1 MSFIKAVYKKI
12 VSVTIYPLA
21 RIIFLFKN
29 LNKVPLFWYD
39 YSNWGDAL
47 NPWLV
52 SMLSGREVV
61 MTKEPYLRKYL
72 VIGSTLGL
80 ANENVEVW
88 GSGFIKENETLD
100 VLPRKIHAVRGP
112 LTRKALLDSG
122 IPCPEVYGDPAL
134 LLPKFFNPDIP
145 KIHNVGVIPHYIE
158 KNHPWIVHL
167 RDQPG
172 VNVID
177 IDSGLEE
184 VVRQVKSCRVI
195 ASSSLHGLIC
205 SDAYGVPNVWIKL
218 TDNIIGGDFKFR
230 DYRLS
235 IGAPDPIPL
244 VVTDNLS
251 INEVMKHAV
260 KYEVKLNLNDL
271 MNACP
276 FLERNNHIIN

>member
-1 MSFIKAVYKKI
+1 MLFLKTVYKKI
-12 VSVTIYPLA
+12 RSVTIHPLA

-52 SMLSGREVV
+52 SMLSGKRVV

-88 GSGFIKENETLD
+88 GSGFIKENETISEG
-100 VLPRKIHAVRGP
+100 PHNIHAVRGP

-145 KIHNVGVIPHYIE
+145 KIHDVGVIPHYVE
-158 KNHPWIVHL
+158 KNHPWVENL
-167 RDQPG
+167 RNQAG

-177 IDSGLEE
+177 IESGLEE
-184 VVRQVKSCRVI
+184 FVRQVKSCRVI

-205 SDAYGVPNVWIKL
+205 ADAYGIPNVWIKL
-218 TDNIIGGDFKFR
+218 TDDVIGGDFKFR

-235 IGAPDPIPL
+235 IGSPDPNPL

-251 INEVMKHAV
+251 INEVMECAV
-260 KYEVKLNLNDL
+260 RYEVKLDLNKL
-271 MNACP
+271 INSCP
-276 FLERNNHIIN
+276 FLDRKGHVVN